1 MYFHW
6 QLVKEKQSQDR
17 YAMKRIRKSGIT
29 SSQVREERDIMAQHK
44 SDWITSLQY
53 AFQDQEHL
61 YLVMEYLPGGDLLS
75 LMIRNGSFEEDW
87 VRFYLAE
94 LTEALHTLHGMGY
107 VHRDIKPENIL
118 VDRCGH
124 LKLADFGNAAQL
136 NKDGSVISLSPVGT
150 PDYIAPELLQT
161 LSTINITKS
170 VHDVTCDFWSMG
182 IIGYELVTEV
192 TPFHEENVHETYSKI
207 LYHCD
212 AHSLKLDYPDKVNV
226 SAEFKSLIDSLV
238 TNVDQ
243 RLSYDKIVR
252 HRFFKGIDFATLR
265 DQVPPIIP
273 SVSGDDDT
281 SNFEDIDRKGR
292 RSTFLKK
299 KGTPLKKPHFSG
311 EDLPYIGYSF
321 VYQEPD
327 VCGVR
332 FGDPSV
338 DNQMVKLQAKV
349 KEQNKTIIEQNI
361 EIKSLQRNVMVQ
373 DKRVAEMSSS
383 GKVMRE
389 TRVEVENLKE
399 ALKEKTKEL
408 ASSKTEVKTLKSSLK
423 IEEEQ
428 RLKSDTSIAE
438 VLQSTYQKWEKA
450 KKLSDQNYEKQI
462 AEKRSDIQQLNEKLK
477 LNETQLRNQLSECGH
492 LQDSVK
498 NYKEMVKKSKEQLV
512 SDRNEFEKAKQE
524 MAASYEEKVAELKKQ
539 LREEQGKRM
548 EVTGQHKK
556 LRSELR
562 ESISAHDSITGVKR
576 SLDKGMLEM
585 RSRIDQQIE
594 ENRSLREAK
603 VAADKALVELQRKFE
618 ELNEKMVAQQEEAAA
633 AQASNR
639 SSLTEEAQFRSAQGS
654 LQDINAAMLEEQLR
668 HDLTVAQENVL
679 RQQRRADD
687 LEKIKDRLEEAIAKM
702 EGSTVGGL
710 LERQN
715 SKLEDQLI
723 KAREDTIVERQASRS
738 AHLSVYK
745 LEKQLEELTAEKKLS
760 ARRCELMEQRM
771 ARMKEEK
778 QELEGRIKINAELIA
793 NKDREMTKLRR
804 EIDDL
809 KDEVRKENENWRDTE
824 TERMKEKREII
835 EHIARVQKLEELIE
849 EGKRRLVSLQQ
860 KNESLQFENKRLIN
874 ERDMGDSE
882 QGHLKDSLHGIQVK
896 YDNLNHNYNMLKEAC
911 NITDVQ
917 MYEMEQ
923 LLEREQKHGVEAKK
937 QLDEQVLRIKEKDE
951 ELAVV
956 RTGHTTE
963 MAKRKEL
970 EEKCAQLQ
978 ADLLDARDQLE
989 KVATNMA
996 TQQESLIDKTSDLFM
1011 LQERVEVL
1019 TVELDNLQHSNVSY
1033 LKEVEILKEEN
1044 SRILTEYFVARENG
1058 QRTTGELK
1066 QAAADLH
1073 EMRQEIEHL
1082 NQILAE
1088 QKNYY
1093 VQRDIKS
1100 EATLAQHKKLI
1111 DYLQAKVEDLST
1123 RKKKSLVEKIF
1134 GTHDNE
1140 SNPGPMSTHRK
1151 ENVPPPPVTDTLQ
1164 YRKIQEDLRRERC
1177 RNNQLKEKLLRTKS
1191 QLIKSHTPS
1200 APPAPESNI
1209 AITTTTKRTLISS
1222 VTHPSDSME
1231 VESCNKEEERLV
1243 RKEIGW
1249 SFKEPKTV
1257 ASSSTASSSESEG
1270 LHRFELTLESPSKA
1284 GAGLYCLACRKPV
1297 LTSNTFMR
1305 CKGCRVVIHRKCRSD
1320 VPASAASCDSTTDC
1334 GSLSLAASTTGPSLE
1349 AIDAVDGQEGRV
1361 IVTSATIE
1369 SSRKDYG
1376 GDFLFRT
1383 KDMSPP
1389 VLVHCVFE
1397 VNEDCLL
1404 LGCATGLYSY
1414 HYQTKRLVHI
1424 HGLDCVD
1431 YIEVGRE
1438 SNKAILIG
1446 NGQENLY
1453 QCDVRHLMTRGQASS
1468 HMKPKL
1474 EAQVLDLP
1482 FANRN
1487 CNERWHLAKITGS
1500 HDQMMAV
1507 AATSSR
1513 IVILKFDVG
1522 KQIFKPVRALDTA
1535 MAVSTVLFTRHTAIV
1550 SSDRFFEIDLGTY
1563 TAEEFVDI
1571 SDPQAS
1577 QLKRCRP
1584 MAIFKIGKNEFLLCF
1599 EEFGIY
1605 VDEYGCRS
1613 RAQEVDWTYTPTGF
1627 LFCNGILFVSHF
1639 NMVQVMRVYR
1649 SSAHEISV
1657 NYEDNEVEVDG
1668 TAIENI
1674 KAFIPLSR
1682 PRLLGPCGKLN
1693 VFCMVTL
1700 PETDTQELLVI
1711 DGMKSLRAMMSA
1723 SVETLDTCSD
1733 FPSTSTLNSYE

>member
-1 MYFHW
+1 
-6 QLVKEKQSQDR
+6 
-17 YAMKRIRKSGIT
+17 
-29 SSQVREERDIMAQHK
+29 MAQHK

-53 AFQDQEHL
+53 AFQDSEYL

-87 VRFYLAE
+87 ARFYLAE

-118 VDRCGH
+118 LDRCGH

-161 LSTINITKS
+161 LSTIHITKS

-212 AHSLKLDYPDKVNV
+212 AHTLKPKLEYPDKVKV
-226 SAEFKSLIDSLV
+226 SDEFKSLIDSLV
-238 TNVDQ
+238 TIVDQ
-243 RLSYDKIVR
+243 RLSYQKIVQ
-252 HRFFKGIDFATLR
+252 HPFFRGINFSTLR
-265 DQVPPIIP
+265 DQVPPFIP

-292 RSTFLKK
+292 RSTYLKK
-299 KGTPLKKPHFSG
+299 KGKNTPLKKPHFSG

-321 VYQEPD
+321 VYQEP
-327 VCGVR
+327 GVAGLR

-338 DNQMVKLQAKV
+338 DNQVVKLQSKI
-349 KEQNKTIIEQNI
+349 KEQNKTIVEQNI
-361 EIKSLQRNVMVQ
+361 EIKSLQRNAMVQ

-383 GKVMRE
+383 GKIMRE
-389 TRVEVENLKE
+389 ARVEVENLKD

-408 ASSKTEVKTLKSSLK
+408 AASKTEVKTLKSSLK

-462 AEKRSDIQQLNEKLK
+462 AEKRSEIQQLNEKLT

-492 LQDSVK
+492 LQDTLK
-498 NYKEMVKKSKEQLV
+498 NYKEMVKVSKEQL
-512 SDRNEFEKAKQE
+512 SGDRIEFEKCKQE
-524 MAASYEEKVAELKKQ
+524 LTTSYENKLAELKKQ
-539 LREEQGKRM
+539 LREEQDKRSQ
-548 EVTGQHKK
+548 ETAHQKR

-562 ESISAHDSITGVKR
+562 ESISAHDSVTGMKR
-576 SLDKGMLEM
+576 SLDKGMLEL
-585 RSRIDQQIE
+585 RTRLDQQIE

-603 VAADKALVELQRKFE
+603 VDADKAIVELQSKYDELESQMTAKLE
-618 ELNEKMVAQQEEAAA
+618 ELIASNQEE
-633 AQASNR
+633 
-639 SSLTEEAQFRSAQGS
+639 FRSAQGS

-668 HDLTVAQENVL
+668 QDLSLAKQNEI
-679 RQQRRADD
+679 RQRQRADD
-687 LEKIKDRLEEAIAKM
+687 LEKIKERLEEAMSKF
-702 EGSTVGGL
+702 ETNTVGGL

-715 SKLEDQLI
+715 NKLEDQLV
-723 KAREDTIVERQASRS
+723 KAREEAIVERQASRS

-745 LEKQLEELTAEKKLS
+745 LEKQLEELTAEKKMS
-760 ARRCELMEQRM
+760 ARRVELMEARM
-771 ARMKEEK
+771 TKMKEER
-778 QELEGRIKINAELIA
+778 QELDGRMKINAELVA
-793 NKDREMTKLRR
+793 NKEREMVKLRR

-809 KDEVRKENENWRDTE
+809 KEAVRKENENWRE
-824 TERMKEKREII
+824 SEAERMKEKREII
-835 EHIARVQKLEELIE
+835 EHVARVQKLEELIE
-849 EGKRRLVSLQQ
+849 EGKRRLNSLQQ
-860 KNESLQFENKRLIN
+860 KNEALQFENKRMHN

-882 QGHLKDSLHGIQVK
+882 LGHLQDSLHGLQVK

-917 MYEMEQ
+917 MSEIEQ
-923 LLEREQKHGVEAKK
+923 LLEREQKRSADAQV
-937 QLDEQVLRIKEKDE
+937 QLEQQLLRTKEKDE
-951 ELAVV
+951 ELAVI
-956 RTGHTTE
+956 RSQCTQE
-963 MAKRKEL
+963 MAKRREL
-970 EEKCAQLQ
+970 EEKCGQLQ
-978 ADLLDARDQLE
+978 SDVLDARDQLE

-996 TQQESLIDKTSDLFM
+996 SQQDSLIDKTSNLFS

-1019 TVELDNLQHSNVSY
+1019 SVEVDNLQHSNGNY

-1044 SRILTEYFVARENG
+1044 SRILTEYFEAREVG
-1058 QRTTGELK
+1058 QKTTHELK

-1111 DYLQAKVEDLST
+1111 DYLQAKVEELSN
-1123 RKKKSLVEKIF
+1123 RKKRTLVEKIF
-1134 GTHDNE
+1134 GSSDNQE
-1140 SNPGPMSTHRK
+1140 ATPGPMSHKK
-1151 ENVPPPPVTDTLQ
+1151 ENIQPAYATETLQ
-1164 YRKIQEDLRRERC
+1164 YRKMQEDLRRERC

-1191 QLIKSHTPS
+1191 ELIKSNAPT
-1200 APPAPESNI
+1200 APPAEI
-1209 AITTTTKRTLISS
+1209 VTVDAVRT
-1222 VTHPSDSME
+1222 HDE
-1231 VESCNKEEERLV
+1231 VVVPQIGCRAEERLV
-1243 RKEIGW
+1243 RSNEIGW
-1249 SFKEPKTV
+1249 NLKEPQATSSA
-1257 ASSSTASSSESEG
+1257 ASTTTSDSEDQ
-1270 LHRFELTLESPSKA
+1270 HRFELTLESPSKA
-1284 GAGLYCLACRKPV
+1284 NSGLHCLACGKMV

-1305 CKGCRVVIHRKCRSD
+1305 CKGCRVVIHRKCRGD
-1320 VPASAASCDSTTDC
+1320 VPSSVMSCDGTTQ
-1334 GSLSLAASTTGPSLE
+1334 GSLSLAASTTGPSME
-1349 AIDAVDGQEGRV
+1349 AIDDVDGQRGRV

-1376 GDFLFRT
+1376 GDFIFRT
-1383 KDMSPP
+1383 KELSPP
-1389 VLVHCVFE
+1389 VLVNCVYE

-1431 YIEVGRE
+1431 YIEVNRS

-1453 QCDVRHLMTRGQASS
+1453 QCDVRHLISRGQASS
-1468 HMKPKL
+1468 HLKPRL

-1487 CNERWHLAKITGS
+1487 CNERWHLVKISGD

-1513 IVILKFDVG
+1513 IVILKFDTG

-1535 MAVSTVLFTRHTAIV
+1535 TAVSNVLFTRHTALV
-1550 SSDRFFEIDLGTY
+1550 SSDRFFEIDMGTY

-1577 QLKRCRP
+1577 HLKRCRP
-1584 MAIFKIGKNEFLLCF
+1584 MATFKIGKNEFLLCY

-1627 LFCNGILFVSHF
+1627 MFRNGILFVSHF

-1668 TAIENI
+1668 DAIENI

-1682 PRLLGPCGKLN
+1682 PQLLGACGKLD
-1693 VFCMVTL
+1693 VFCMVTM
-1700 PETDTQELLVI
+1700 PETETHELIVI

-1723 SVETLDTCSD
+1723 SVETLATESN
-1733 FPSTSTLNSYE
+1733 FPSTRCSSQSTLNSCE